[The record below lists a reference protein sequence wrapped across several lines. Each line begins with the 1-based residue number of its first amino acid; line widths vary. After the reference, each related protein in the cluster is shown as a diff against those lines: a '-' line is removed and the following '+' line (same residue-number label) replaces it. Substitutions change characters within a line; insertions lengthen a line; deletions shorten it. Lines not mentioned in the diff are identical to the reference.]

1 MSVISTRCKEVFF
14 RKHLR
19 DHFQCSRSAVKD
31 GYCKQHHPESRKALF
46 IKNEARYNADI
57 LKRASTTDVR
67 LSELEL
73 ENAKLKAENAALR
86 EQWYTPVA
94 TLLPSDPYDE
104 RDGFWVNSKDK
115 QRLAKLPAGTVL
127 YANFIELPAGTVL
140 YIREDKP

>member
-1 MSVISTRCKEVFF
+1 MKVISTRCKEVFF

-67 LSELEL
+67 LAELEF
-73 ENAKLKAENAALR
+73 ENAALKK
-86 EQWYTPVA
+86 ETYKPVA
-94 TLLPSDPYDE
+94 TLLPSDPYDT
-104 RDGFWVNSKDK
+104 RRLCVSRYSRNN
-115 QRLAKLPAGTVL
+115 LAKLPAGTVL
-127 YANFIELPAGTVL
+127 Y
-140 YIREDKP
+140 IRETKT